1 MKTSS
6 VEILSDDVY
15 DIATLCHAAMAQD
28 SPSPAIHYFNQILNR
43 VFPHLTRVQKEELEH
58 KWRITYKEGDWL
70 HHREQTAQ

>member
-43 VFPHLTRVQKEELEH
+43 VFPHLTKVQKEELEVYLAE
-58 KWRITYKEGDWL
+58 KKYLPPVNLILAND
-70 HHREQTAQ
+70 

>member
-28 SPSPAIHYFNQILNR
+28 SPSPAVHYFNQILNR
-43 VFPHLTRVQKEELEH
+43 VFPHLTKMQKEELEVYLAE
-58 KWRITYKEGDWL
+58 KKYLPPVNLILAND
-70 HHREQTAQ
+70 

>member
-43 VFPHLTRVQKEELEH
+43 VFPHLTKVQKAELEVYLAE
-58 KWRITYKEGDWL
+58 KKYLPPVNLILAND
-70 HHREQTAQ
+70 

>member
-28 SPSPAIHYFNQILNR
+28 SPSPAVHYFNQILNR
-43 VFPHLTRVQKEELEH
+43 VFPHLTKVQKEEVEVYLAE
-58 KWRITYKEGDWL
+58 KKYLPPVNLILAND
-70 HHREQTAQ
+70 

>member
-43 VFPHLTRVQKEELEH
+43 VFPHLTKVQKEELEVYLTE
-58 KWRITYKEGDWL
+58 KKYLPPVTLILAND
-70 HHREQTAQ
+70 

>member
-43 VFPHLTRVQKEELEH
+43 VFPHLTKVQKAELEVYLAE
-58 KWRITYKEGDWL
+58 KKYLPPVNLIL
-70 HHREQTAQ
+70 ANV

>member
-28 SPSPAIHYFNQILNR
+28 SPSPAVHYFNQILNR
-43 VFPHLTRVQKEELEH
+43 VFPHLTKVQKEELEVYLAE
-58 KWRITYKEGDWL
+58 KKYLPPVNLILAND
-70 HHREQTAQ
+70 